1 MSKIKESMVEHPFF
15 KDFKASHL
23 ELLAECS
30 SHVHFNKGSYLF
42 REGETADWLY
52 LIREGKVVVET
63 QMPGRDPL
71 AIMTIGKGG
80 VVGWSWLFPP
90 YRWHFG
96 ARVIGCRGHC
106 HGCQVRPRQ
115 VQRRLRNGVRFNVA
129 VRICNGRAASGR
141 QAAVAECLQLTGIS
155 GRKCSAMLFTNG
167 KRFLNVGVLEMSA
180 TRLGRILQPR

>member
-1 MSKIKESMVEHPFF
+1 MSKIKGSMAEHPFF

-23 ELLAECS
+23 KRLAECA
-30 SHVHFNKGSYLF
+30 SHENFNKGSYLF
-42 REGETADWLY
+42 REGESADWLY

-96 ARVIGCRGHC
+96 ARAAEDASAIALDAKCVLAKCREDYEMGYELMWRC
-106 HGCQVRPRQ
+106 AYVMGE
-115 VQRRLRNGVRFNVA
+115 RL
-129 VRICNGRAASGR
+129 
-141 QAAVAECLQLTGIS
+141 Q
-155 GRKCSAMLFTNG
+155 
-167 KRFLNVGVLEMSA
+167 A
-180 TRLGRILQPR
+180 TRLQLLNAFS

>member
-1 MSKIKESMVEHPFF
+1 MSKIKESMAEHPFF

-23 ELLAECS
+23 ELLAECA

-71 AIMTIGKGG
+71 AIMTIGKEG

-96 ARVIGCRGHC
+96 ARAVEDASAIALNAKCVLAKCREDYEMGYELMWRC
-106 HGCQVRPRQ
+106 AYVMGE
-115 VQRRLRNGVRFNVA
+115 RL
-129 VRICNGRAASGR
+129 
-141 QAAVAECLQLTGIS
+141 Q
-155 GRKCSAMLFTNG
+155 
-167 KRFLNVGVLEMSA
+167 A
-180 TRLGRILQPR
+180 TRLQLLNAFS